1 MSKTTSTPKA
11 PTKRENYTAIRA
23 FLVANNADASLV
35 AAIDHELELLAKR
48 AEKPAKSEEQVNA
61 DNALVEA
68 IVATLGNG
76 KAMTVSDMQKNCS
89 ALSLTTAGV
98 SCSKITSLLTR
109 VLVPA
114 GTVKREVIKRHAY
127 YSLA

>member
-1 MSKTTSTPKA
+1 MATTNSTPKA
-11 PTKRENYTAIRA
+11 PTKRENFTAIRS
-23 FLVANNADASLV
+23 FLADNGANDALI

-48 AEKPAKSEEQVNA
+48 AEKPSKTDEQVNA
-61 DNALVEA
+61 DNALVAE
-68 IVATLGNG
+68 ILSTLANG
-76 KAMTVSDMQKNCS
+76 KMTVSDMQKQNS
-89 ALSLTTAGV
+89 ALSLNAGV

-114 GTVKREVIKRHAY
+114 GTVKREEIKRKAY